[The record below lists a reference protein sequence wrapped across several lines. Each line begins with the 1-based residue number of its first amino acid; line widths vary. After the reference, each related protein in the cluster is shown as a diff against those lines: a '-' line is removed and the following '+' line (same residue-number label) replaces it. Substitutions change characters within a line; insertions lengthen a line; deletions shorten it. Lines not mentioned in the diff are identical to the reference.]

1 MKVVYKAFDG
11 TEFNDEAA
19 CKSYEYTKTKKSIV
33 MLDCNGDTA
42 PTPAQAALV
51 WLKDEDANEA
61 FHALAKECGDEVAA
75 NTISIWDDGVFYWD
89 EGLEE
94 YRWLSQDI
102 LDGLSKLRDAV
113 AAVGGKI

>member
-1 MKVVYKAFDG
+1 MKIVYKAFDG

-19 CKSYEYTKTKKSIV
+19 CKSYEYTKTKRSIV
-33 MLDCNGDTA
+33 MLDCNGDAA

-61 FHALAKECGDEVAA
+61 FHALAKECGDEEAA
-75 NTISIWDDGVFYWD
+75 NTISKYDFGVFYWD

-102 LDGLSKLRDAV
+102 LDGLSELRRAV
-113 AAVGGKI
+113 EAVGGKI

>member
-1 MKVVYKAFDG
+1 MKIVYRAFDG

-61 FHALAKECGDEVAA
+61 FHALAKECDDEEAA
-75 NTISIWDDGVFYWD
+75 NTISKYDFGVFYWD

-102 LDGLSKLRDAV
+102 LDGLSELKHAV
-113 AAVGGKI
+113 EAVGGKI